1 MEVCKVSLH
10 NYKIMAVNFKSLKKN
25 LERIGYYVRTFEND
39 KDEIQVCQDFGET
52 NIVGLRNVKCFCSV
66 KIVNDEYVVYYN
78 VKSIVENEVFHTV
91 SEVTRFIKK
100 QFPI

>member
-1 MEVCKVSLH
+1 MSLEQ
-10 NYKIMAVNFKSLKKN
+10 LKNKLDN
-25 LERIGYYVRTFEND
+25 LGYYVRTFEND

-66 KIVNDEYVVYYN
+66 KIVNDECVVYYN
-78 VKSIVENEVFHTV
+78 VKSIVENEAFHTV

-100 QFPI
+100 QFPS